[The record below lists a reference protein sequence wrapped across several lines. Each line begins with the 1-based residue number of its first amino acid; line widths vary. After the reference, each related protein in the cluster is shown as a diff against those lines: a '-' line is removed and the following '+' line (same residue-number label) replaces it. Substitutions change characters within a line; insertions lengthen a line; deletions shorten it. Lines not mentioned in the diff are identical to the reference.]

1 MRRFFVSFLFLIN
14 LPFFSIA
21 AGDNTVRSV
30 EIDCLI
36 LPNGDVAVHELWD
49 VDVNAGT
56 EWYLE
61 KNWPWISQVKVL
73 DGEQALQ
80 DDGKW
85 NSNQTLEQKAGKYG
99 IIEKDGAAKE
109 LCWGVGN
116 YGDHLFHVHYV
127 MERFLSSHLDYD
139 MFRFLID
146 PRTIKVTVH
155 SEEVSFNY
163 INTRVWTGG
172 RQFSYEDDG
181 SIVISSLP
189 RSDQPLHLM
198 IRFDKGLFNPDR
210 KEYSFFNAYL
220 RDFLLNL

>member
-85 NSNQTLEQKAGKYG
+85 NSNRTLEQKAGKYG
-99 IIEKDGAAKE
+99 I
-109 LCWGVGN
+109 
-116 YGDHLFHVHYV
+116 
-127 MERFLSSHLDYD
+127 
-139 MFRFLID
+139 
-146 PRTIKVTVH
+146 
-155 SEEVSFNY
+155 VSYN
-163 INTRVWTGG
+163 
-172 RQFSYEDDG
+172 
-181 SIVISSLP
+181 
-189 RSDQPLHLM
+189 
-198 IRFDKGLFNPDR
+198 
-210 KEYSFFNAYL
+210 
-220 RDFLLNL
+220 